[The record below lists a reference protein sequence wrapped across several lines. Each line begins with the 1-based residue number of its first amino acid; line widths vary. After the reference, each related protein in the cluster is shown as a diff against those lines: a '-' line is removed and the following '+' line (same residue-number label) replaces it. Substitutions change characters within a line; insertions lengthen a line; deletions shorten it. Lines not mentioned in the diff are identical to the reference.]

1 MKEDKIISKERKDYL
16 KGIRKKKTIISI
28 VQILILL
35 ILLSIWEIAARIGI
49 IDSFI
54 TSQPSRILNTFM
66 NLTSNDLIKHIGVTF
81 YETIVGFLIGSI
93 LGYIIAI
100 ILWWSDYLSKIFEPY
115 LVVLNSLPKVAL
127 GPIIIIWVGAG
138 TPAIIVMA
146 IAISLVVTI
155 LENLNGFIKTDSEL
169 IKMAKTFKANKL
181 QILTKIVIPAN
192 ASTFINSLKVNIGLS
207 LVGVIS
213 GEFLVS
219 KAGLGYLIVYGGQVF
234 KLDLVMTSVIILGIL
249 AGIMYGAILLL
260 EKYISRKRLKI

>member
-66 NLTSNDLIKHIGVTF
+66 NLTSNDLIKHICVTF
-81 YETIVGFLIGSI
+81 YETIVGFFIGSI
-93 LGYIIAI
+93 LGYMIAI

-127 GPIIIIWVGAG
+127 GPIIIIWVGA
-138 TPAIIVMA
+138 
-146 IAISLVVTI
+146 
-155 LENLNGFIKTDSEL
+155 
-169 IKMAKTFKANKL
+169 
-181 QILTKIVIPAN
+181 
-192 ASTFINSLKVNIGLS
+192 
-207 LVGVIS
+207 
-213 GEFLVS
+213 
-219 KAGLGYLIVYGGQVF
+219 
-234 KLDLVMTSVIILGIL
+234 
-249 AGIMYGAILLL
+249 
-260 EKYISRKRLKI
+260 RH